1 MLKYKT
7 LLLFGAPGSGKGTQG
22 RILAQVPNYFYF
34 SCGDVFRNL
43 RQENPLGK
51 KFNGDSSK
59 GELVPDELTVE
70 LWRVHLEA
78 STSDGEFHPEHDW
91 LVLDGI
97 PRNPHQVDMMSES
110 IDVRGVLHLACN
122 DMSKM
127 EERIQRRALKE
138 NRMDDGNVDVIRQR
152 FQTYQED
159 TQPVLAK
166 YDAAFVHDIDSTQ
179 SPLDVFADMV
189 KVIQSIK

>member
-1 MLKYKT
+1 LKYKT
-7 LLLFGAPGSGKGTQG
+7 ILLFGAPGSGKGTQG
-22 RILAQVPNYFYF
+22 RILGQVPNYFYF

-43 RQENPLGK
+43 RPENPLGK
-51 KFNGDSSK
+51 KFIEYSSK

-70 LWRVHLEA
+70 LWREHLEA
-78 STSDGEFHPEHDW
+78 STSDGEFHPGHDW

-97 PRNPHQVDMMSES
+97 PRNPHQVDMMNEA
-110 IDVRGVLHLACN
+110 IDVRGVLHLACG

-138 NRMDDGNVDVIRQR
+138 NRMDDGNVEVIRQR
-152 FQTYQED
+152 FETYQQE

-166 YDAAFVHDIDSTQ
+166 YDAAIVHDIDSTQ
-179 SPLDVFADMV
+179 SPLGVFGDVV
-189 KVIQSIK
+189 KVIQSIE

>member
-1 MLKYKT
+1 MKYKT
-7 LLLFGAPGSGKGTQG
+7 ILLFGAPGSGKGTQG
-22 RILAQVPNYFYF
+22 RILGQVPNYFYF

-43 RQENPLGK
+43 RLENPLGK
-51 KFNGDSSK
+51 KFIEYSSK

-70 LWRVHLEA
+70 LWRKHLEA

-97 PRNPHQVDMMSES
+97 PRNPHQVDMMNEA
-110 IDVRGVLHLACN
+110 IDVRGVLHLACS
-122 DMSKM
+122 DMRKM

-138 NRMDDGNVDVIRQR
+138 NRMDDGNVEVIRQR
-152 FQTYQED
+152 FETYQQE

-166 YDAAFVHDIDSTQ
+166 YDAAIVHDIDSTQ
-179 SPLDVFADMV
+179 APLGVFGDVV
-189 KVIQSIK
+189 KVIQSIE

>member
-1 MLKYKT
+1 MKYKT
-7 LLLFGAPGSGKGTQG
+7 ILLFGAPGSGKGTQG
-22 RILAQVPNYFYF
+22 RILGQVPNYFYF

-43 RQENPLGK
+43 RPENPLGK
-51 KFNGDSSK
+51 KFIEYSGK
-59 GELVPDELTVE
+59 GELVPDELTIE
-70 LWRVHLEA
+70 LWRKHLEA

-97 PRNPHQVDMMSES
+97 PRNPHQVDMMNEA
-110 IDVRGVLHLACN
+110 IDVRGVLHLACS

-138 NRMDDGNVDVIRQR
+138 NRMDDGNVEVIRHR
-152 FQTYQED
+152 FETYQQE

-166 YDAAFVHDIDSTQ
+166 YDAAFVHNIDSTQ
-179 SPLDVFADMV
+179 SPLGVFASVV
-189 KVIQSIK
+189 KVIQSIE